1 MTRVSALRSGR
12 RRGAHR
18 RLFFF
23 AWLVALLAA
32 GMLRPADA
40 CGQGDPET
48 RILRRQARITR
59 DQSGRYRIIES
70 LLVTVGDG
78 AARAGPGGPL
88 RLVQLNAAD
97 EVRGLGGDFG
107 PQQVVYDPPYLT
119 IVGAI
124 GPGEFQV
131 VFTYVVPEG
140 TMAVDMAA
148 AAPLDE
154 FILEIQRGGVTAH
167 PDPQFRPNGE
177 GGPEARPYRRYV
189 AQQLPVGRA
198 LTVEFIE
205 RRVDWRQRLAV
216 FFGTAFAI
224 VAAMVW
230 VWRREAAG
238 WLAARSA
245 G

>member
-1 MTRVSALRSGR
+1 M
-12 RRGAHR
+12 
-18 RLFFF
+18 
-23 AWLVALLAA
+23 VALPAVSMS
-32 GMLRPADA
+32 GPADA
-40 CGQGDPET
+40 YGQGDQEI
-48 RILRRQARITR
+48 RILERQARITR

-78 AARAGPGGPL
+78 ATRVGPGGPL
-88 RLVQLNAAD
+88 RLVRLNAAD
-97 EVRGLGGDFG
+97 EVRGLGGDVG

-119 IVGAI
+119 IVGVI
-124 GPGEFQV
+124 GSGEFQV
-131 VFTYVVPEG
+131 VFTYVLPEG

-189 AQQLPVGRA
+189 AQQPPVGRA

-216 FFGTAFAI
+216 FLGTAFAI
-224 VAAMVW
+224 AAAMVW

-238 WLAARSA
+238 RLTARPA
-245 G
+245 R